1 MPEPTQTT
9 ELLKQKRPDFPAR
22 ALPATQ
28 RSQNRNGKMMKHKI
42 REEARTE
49 TDRLDDSVLHHFAKS
64 ALTKFC
70 ATGEETKRESLNK

>member
-1 MPEPTQTT
+1 
-9 ELLKQKRPDFPAR
+9 
-22 ALPATQ
+22 
-28 RSQNRNGKMMKHKI
+28 MMKHKI

-64 ALTKFC
+64 ALPKFC